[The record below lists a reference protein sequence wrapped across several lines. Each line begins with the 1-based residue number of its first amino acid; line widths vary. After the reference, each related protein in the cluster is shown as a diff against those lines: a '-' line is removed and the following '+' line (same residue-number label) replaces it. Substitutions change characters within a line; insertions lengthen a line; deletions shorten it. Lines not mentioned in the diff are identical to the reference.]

1 MLNQI
6 PKSVSVSELSDY
18 LSKDEWG
25 DEVIFM
31 QKVKQGIKDSISN
44 SVYNKEEAKDKLS
57 KWLK

>member
-1 MLNQI
+1 MLNQT

-31 QKVKQGIKDSISN
+31 QKVKQGIKDSVSN
-44 SVYNKEEAKDKLS
+44 NVYNKEETKDRLS